1 LGIIVVEENM
11 KNIIQFSA
19 LLVGLFLLIG
29 CKGDITIDETY
40 NEIRPVKQLEL
51 PDQIQ
56 ENLVVIIK
64 NVADESSSY
73 KNRVD
78 FFINDR
84 RVNPDWLVSNVQNT
98 YTYKMRM
105 RPGYYDIKAQ
115 YFAYVG
121 WGEDKYEIISEDL
134 VKVQHD
140 KKTIVTA
147 TIVKKP
153 NGEPVNKK
161 TYFKSKAEDFSKST
175 RKRR

>member
-1 LGIIVVEENM
+1 
-11 KNIIQFSA
+11 
-19 LLVGLFLLIG
+19 
-29 CKGDITIDETY
+29 
-40 NEIRPVKQLEL
+40 
-51 PDQIQ
+51 
-56 ENLVVIIK
+56 
-64 NVADESSSY
+64 
-73 KNRVD
+73 
-78 FFINDR
+78 
-84 RVNPDWLVSNVQNT
+84 
-98 YTYKMRM
+98 M

-161 TYFKSKAEDFSKST
+161 TYFESKVEDFSKST